1 MKTFVTK
8 LTAIAATSAA
18 LSIAVSFNASK
29 ADAAM
34 FNLNWQGSGGYSATG
49 SFSFDD
55 ALQGQLITKNE
66 LDSLN
71 ISFFDASNTLLQ
83 SFNYAN
89 PASDTEFNFNFNS
102 ATGTILQSGA
112 YASPTGVDL
121 GIGFF
126 AGETGIDFYTSD
138 GNATIGA
145 PPVGTLILENDL
157 AAGACAT
164 FPATG
169 CERLSTGGTLVAS
182 VVTTAVPEPTSV
194 LGLLALGAIGAGSA
208 FKKKLASNKA
218 AKSTS
223 LVS

>member
-18 LSIAVSFNASK
+18 LSIAVSINAPK

-49 SFSFDD
+49 SLSFDD

-112 YASPTGVDL
+112 GASATGFDL
-121 GIGFF
+121 GINYN
-126 AGETGIDFYTSD
+126 AGQTGLDFYT
-138 GNATIGA
+138 
-145 PPVGTLILENDL
+145 
-157 AAGACAT
+157 AAGAATYPLGTIILEDNLAPQGCALDA
-164 FPATG
+164 PPG
-169 CERLSTGGTLVAS
+169 LCNVLSTGGTLVAT
-182 VVTTAVPEPTSV
+182 VATAVPEPTSV

-208 FKKKLASNKA
+208 FKKKLASNQA